1 MSDLAEVDIVPSVLQ
16 VGLYDGGVG
25 LPVEQGVSQGQQLHD
40 GGVERVAAVT
50 EQRHSQLQPLTI
62 VTLVV
67 GELHQRDQLL

>member
-25 LPVEQGVSQGQQLHD
+25 VAVEQGVSEGQQLPD
-40 GGVERVAAVT
+40 GGVEHVAAVT
-50 EQRHSQLQPLTI
+50 EQRHSQLQPLPI